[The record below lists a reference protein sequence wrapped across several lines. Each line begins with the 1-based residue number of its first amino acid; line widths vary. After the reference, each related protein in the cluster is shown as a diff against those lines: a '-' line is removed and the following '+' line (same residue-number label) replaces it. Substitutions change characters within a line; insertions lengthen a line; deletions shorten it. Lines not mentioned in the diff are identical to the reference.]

1 MNHPRVVGVERD
13 MKMIEGRVEVSSF
26 RVPHHLEGR
35 RRLLVWRACFG
46 TRQFF
51 ESALETL
58 EIAVWPEA
66 PVRQWSSVCRP
77 GCGTSSPGAT
87 ISARPWPGP
96 IIETPRDTR
105 TESCRSES
113 QCLQ

>member
-66 PVRQWSSVCRP
+66 PVRQWVLSLPP
-77 GCGTSSPGAT
+77 GVRYLLAWRHDLCTAVAGSYH
-87 ISARPWPGP
+87 
-96 IIETPRDTR
+96 
-105 TESCRSES
+105 
-113 QCLQ
+113 